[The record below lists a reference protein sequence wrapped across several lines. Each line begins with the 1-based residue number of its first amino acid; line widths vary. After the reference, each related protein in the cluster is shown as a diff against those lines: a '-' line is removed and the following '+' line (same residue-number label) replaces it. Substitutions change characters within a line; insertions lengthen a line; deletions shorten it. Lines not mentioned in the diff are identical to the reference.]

1 MCLFGTRMHLGWLCL
16 IIIFK
21 KTQEVFL
28 VTSSLHCLKEFRQRG
43 CSWKRA
49 VTCKE
54 RGLRMLEETLAG
66 PRGRS
71 PLRPIVAGDPANIC
85 FPNIGFPIA
94 LGISFI
100 RFEVPHSSPC
110 ILFVFSWGWY
120 SGGGLCSLWQLPQ
133 FSWVSPL
140 HAWYSSFVWFASV
153 ALSHINEFLGSQ
165 KNQESKKNFCW
176 GGYSETF
183 CPLFWPQTPPT
194 RPVFTRRIAEIR
206 KKWKLQTLPM
216 RSLFQVPASDSC
228 LGELRIWW
236 GLRHPRR
243 TGISLLF
250 LFFFFFLRW
259 NSPLSFRLRLVPTWQ
274 WKTAFLSFVLF
285 SYQSLSSL

>member
-1 MCLFGTRMHLGWLCL
+1 M
-16 IIIFK
+16 
-21 KTQEVFL
+21 TQQTFVFQTL
-28 VTSSLHCLKEFRQRG
+28 DFPLLWEFPSSASKSHTHPPASSLSSAE
-43 CSWKRA
+43 
-49 VTCKE
+49 
-54 RGLRMLEETLAG
+54 
-66 PRGRS
+66 
-71 PLRPIVAGDPANIC
+71 D
-85 FPNIGFPIA
+85 
-94 LGISFI
+94 GI
-100 RFEVPHSSPC
+100 R
-110 ILFVFSWGWY
+110 
-120 SGGGLCSLWQLPQ
+120 GGGLCSLWQLPQ

-250 LFFFFFLRW
+250 LFFFLRW